1 MANGR
6 REHQISVTLDP
17 ELKAALV
24 RAAEAEHRTIAA
36 QLRHFAAS
44 ALDARA
50 RHRDPAAAEERAS
63 A

>member
-17 ELKAALV
+17 ELKDALV
-24 RAAEAEHRTIAA
+24 RAAEAEHRTVAA

-44 ALDARA
+44 ALEARA
-50 RHRDPAAAEERAS
+50 RRRDRSPVEERAS